1 MKKQMLALALLLC
14 AVFAFELCTA
24 AAECNH
30 NYVEQVGRVPAT
42 CTAKGSIPYTCSKCG
57 AQKTEEIPMLEHDFV
72 ESARIPSTCTKAGS
86 VTYKCSMCGTEKT
99 EKLEA
104 TGHDWKEI
112 SKTAPTCT
120 EAGRTNYRCS
130 RCGEEKTEEVKA
142 LGHDFSVFKST
153 SATCTSR
160 GESTYQCSRCKE
172 LTLKTESALG
182 HDYKE
187 SGGPT
192 CTESGRITYTCKR
205 CGYVTTGTTQKAL
218 GHDLPDTTSA
228 AWRVYKDATC
238 EESGSKRAR
247 CARCGE
253 YVYVDIPRTDHSYGD
268 LVLTKVPTAS
278 ASGKAAYTCEY
289 CGATKTVT
297 ISRGTKDLSD
307 YRVPD
312 VTASVDD
319 GLVIAG
325 TKVSFTCPLAE
336 AEIYYALGGG
346 DPTRKSTRVL
356 FDPDKPLT
364 ITKTTIIKV
373 CAMYGTAMESDILTL
388 LYLVKDGN
396 TEVYL
401 VENASKGGYMTLPP
415 DRKFR
420 PEDKATRYE
429 VIEAMDK
436 LFDSFADPADTVFK
450 DVDKAHKAMVA
461 KFVGAKLLDGYEDGT
476 FRGGANIKRSELAKV
491 LALAL
496 GLDTK
501 NVIVSASKRF
511 GDVSAKHW
519 AYGYIY
525 AMTKAGYLKG
535 DNGKF
540 RPEDNITRAELV
552 TVLNRIAGVK
562 EGSGLRIADVDTNH
576 WAYGYICGALY
587 RSR

>member
-1 MKKQMLALALLLC
+1 M
-14 AVFAFELCTA
+14 
-24 AAECNH
+24 
-30 NYVEQVGRVPAT
+30 
-42 CTAKGSIPYTCSKCG
+42 
-57 AQKTEEIPMLEHDFV
+57 
-72 ESARIPSTCTKAGS
+72 
-86 VTYKCSMCGTEKT
+86 
-99 EKLEA
+99 
-104 TGHDWKEI
+104 
-112 SKTAPTCT
+112 
-120 EAGRTNYRCS
+120 
-130 RCGEEKTEEVKA
+130 
-142 LGHDFSVFKST
+142 
-153 SATCTSR
+153 
-160 GESTYQCSRCKE
+160 
-172 LTLKTESALG
+172 
-182 HDYKE
+182 
-187 SGGPT
+187 
-192 CTESGRITYTCKR
+192 
-205 CGYVTTGTTQKAL
+205 TTGTTQKAL
-218 GHDLPDTTSA
+218 GHDLPDTTSS

-336 AEIYYALGGG
+336 AEIYYALGG

-535 DNGKF
+535 DNGNF

>member
-1 MKKQMLALALLLC
+1 MKKQMLALAILLC
-14 AVFAFELCTA
+14 AVFAFTLCTA

-86 VTYKCSMCGTEKT
+86 VTYRCSMCGTEKT

-228 AWRVYKDATC
+228 AWRVYKNATC

-364 ITKTTIIKV
+364 ITKTTILKV
-373 CAMYGTAMESDILTL
+373 CAMYDTAMESDILTL

>member
-14 AVFAFELCTA
+14 AVFAFALCTA

-172 LTLKTESALG
+172 LTLKSESALG

-218 GHDLPDTTSA
+218 GHDLPDTTSS
-228 AWRVYKDATC
+228 AWRIYKDATC

-319 GLVIAG
+319 GWSSPG
-325 TKVSFTCPLAE
+325 P
-336 AEIYYALGGG
+336 
-346 DPTRKSTRVL
+346 R
-356 FDPDKPLT
+356 
-364 ITKTTIIKV
+364 
-373 CAMYGTAMESDILTL
+373 
-388 LYLVKDGN
+388 
-396 TEVYL
+396 
-401 VENASKGGYMTLPP
+401 
-415 DRKFR
+415 
-420 PEDKATRYE
+420 
-429 VIEAMDK
+429 
-436 LFDSFADPADTVFK
+436 
-450 DVDKAHKAMVA
+450 
-461 KFVGAKLLDGYEDGT
+461 
-476 FRGGANIKRSELAKV
+476 
-491 LALAL
+491 
-496 GLDTK
+496 
-501 NVIVSASKRF
+501 SASPARLPRRRSTMR
-511 GDVSAKHW
+511 SA
-519 AYGYIY
+519 A
-525 AMTKAGYLKG
+525 AT
-535 DNGKF
+535 
-540 RPEDNITRAELV
+540 PRASPRASCLIP
-552 TVLNRIAGVK
+552 T
-562 EGSGLRIADVDTNH
+562 
-576 WAYGYICGALY
+576 
-587 RSR
+587 SR